1 MTIEYKDSK
10 RITAVSSDWTAD
22 VTSNITWSTTGKVGW
37 DISGTT
43 ISRTGSDGWGTS
55 KIQSTDTFTVGD
67 GAFMIEFSGID
78 NNLNST
84 MIGFNKGTL
93 GYYIGSPQNQNDF
106 SIYVAGGSRVEVYES
121 GSKNYDSGG
130 SRNANDKFR
139 IEVNN
144 SGVVKY
150 YLQEGG
156 TGSFDL
162 KYTSS
167 TTASGTYFIQANA
180 YASTSEATVH
190 SKTVATAVAKPTDVQ
205 DNSILVE
212 KDTGRRYWYDGSYW
226 SPKLPTITGL
236 ILHLDAS
243 DMTTITKDG
252 SNNLSQWNDKSGQ
265 GNNVVQ
271 ATLAN
276 QPVWTNSILNSMP
289 VIRFIAS
296 NNETIKVSAFT
307 GGAESQPNTVIMVG
321 EGSQGT
327 GRYIFDSGAA
337 STRAGITS
345 DGTYVRMYAGAEST
359 TTITNENGTPRMWR
373 YEFNGTSSKVE
384 KSGTGVQ
391 TINGGTGS
399 TNGIVLGNY
408 QGEASGNAYD
418 GDIAEFL
425 FYNKILSAQ
434 ELSDIETY
442 LTDKW
447 GL

>member
-1 MTIEYKDSK
+1 MTIKYLDSK
-10 RITAVSSDWTAD
+10 RISALAAD
-22 VTSNITWSTTGKVGW
+22 T
-37 DISGTT
+37 
-43 ISRTGSDGWGTS
+43 
-55 KIQSTDTFTVGD
+55 
-67 GAFMIEFSGID
+67 
-78 NNLNST
+78 
-84 MIGFNKGTL
+84 
-93 GYYIGSPQNQNDF
+93 
-106 SIYVAGGSRVEVYES
+106 
-121 GSKNYDSGG
+121 
-130 SRNANDKFR
+130 
-139 IEVNN
+139 
-144 SGVVKY
+144 
-150 YLQEGG
+150 
-156 TGSFDL
+156 
-162 KYTSS
+162 
-167 TTASGTYFIQANA
+167 
-180 YASTSEATVH
+180 
-190 SKTVATAVAKPTDVQ
+190 KPTNVET
-205 DNSILVE
+205 NSILVE